1 MKILSEILPDYYLDN
16 YDEKYMNIEFNLDY
30 D

>member
-1 MKILSEILPDYYLDN
+1 MKILSEILPDHYLEN
-16 YDEKYMNIEFNLDY
+16 YDEKYMNIKFNLDY